1 MGLKGIWNKYKN
13 SSEPLKASLWYTV
26 CNVLSKGLALISTPI
41 FTRLL
46 TEEEYGTFAI
56 FQSWFSILI
65 IFTSLNIFM
74 GGYTKGLLL
83 FKGKEEEYTSASLM
97 QTTLILLC
105 FTCAYFINIE
115 FWTDLFDLPP
125 HLMAG
130 LFWELLFMPA
140 LDFWAARKRFDYQY
154 KQYVAVTL
162 AMSALGLL
170 GGVAAVI
177 LSSFKLEARVYA
189 DVAAKVLFSG
199 IIFGIIMLRGKK
211 LYNKSF
217 WVYNFKFNIPL
228 LPHYLSNYVL
238 SQSDRIMIGKMIGKG
253 EAGIYSVAY
262 TISMMMNLVITA
274 INNALTPYIYK
285 SIEGKTSGNIK
296 RVTRP
301 MFVLVAGL
309 SILAMTF
316 APEIILIFGGQNYM
330 DAIYIIP
337 PVSAS
342 VYFIFVYAMFSTI
355 EYYFQKTGLIAI
367 ATTLCAALNLIL
379 NFIFINLFG
388 YYAAGYTTLVCYACL
403 TLAHFVFYKR
413 VISKEMGVNTS
424 LYDEKAIL
432 LTSIVV
438 VAVMLLMSLIYSIFW
453 LRYLIIAALV
463 VTAVIKRKTIKE
475 TLLQFKK

>member
-1 MGLKGIWNKYKN
+1 MGLKEILNKYKN
-13 SSEPLKASLWYTV
+13 SSETLKASLWYTV

-74 GGYTKGLLL
+74 SGYTKGLLL
-83 FKGKEEEYTSASLM
+83 FKGKEAEYTSASLT
-97 QTTLILLC
+97 QATLILLC
-105 FTCAYFINIE
+105 LSCAYFINIE
-115 FWTDLFDLPP
+115 FWTDFFDLPP
-125 HLMAG
+125 HLMVG
-130 LFWELLFMPA
+130 LFLELLFMPA

-170 GGVAAVI
+170 GSVVAVI
-177 LSSFKLEARVYA
+177 LFSIKLEARVYA

-199 IIFGIIMLRGKK
+199 IIFGLVMFRGKK
-211 LYNKSF
+211 LFNKEY

-238 SQSDRIMIGKMIGKG
+238 SQSDRLMIGKMVGKG

-285 SIEGKTSGNIK
+285 SIEGKTSENIK

-301 MFVLVAGL
+301 LFVLIAGL
-309 SILAMTF
+309 SILTMTF
-316 APEIILIFGGQNYM
+316 APEIILVFGGQNYM

-355 EYYFQKTGLIAI
+355 EYYYQKTGLIAI
-367 ATTLCAALNLIL
+367 ATTVCAGLNLVL
-379 NFIFINLFG
+379 NYIFIGLFG
-388 YYAAGYTTLVCYACL
+388 YYAAGYTTLICYICL
-403 TLAHFVFYKR
+403 TLAHFIFYKR
-413 VISKEMGVNTS
+413 VISKEMEMNTS

-432 LTSIVV
+432 LTSIIIVV
-438 VAVMLLMSLIYSIFW
+438 VMLLMSLIYSIFW
-453 LRYLIIAALV
+453 LRYLIIAALIV
-463 VTAVIKRKTIKE
+463 SAVIKRKTIKE